1 MRKMLPKLFVL
12 LTPRERLHVYLLCAG
27 SVVAAVFDVV
37 GVVSIV
43 PFIAVVANPEII
55 DTNHWLNLA
64 YTNLGFESANRFLM
78 FLGTV
83 VLGLL
88 IANNMFRAL
97 FAWVRIK
104 FTFSSEQSLA
114 RRLLERYLAQPYIF
128 FLNRNTAEL
137 GRNILNEAS
146 TVIRGILGHCISVVE
161 KSISALFMVVLLL
174 VVNVWLS
181 AATLLILGCVYGG
194 FYLFIRTRLATW
206 GKQRLKAN
214 LNRFMLSHE
223 AMSGVKDLKVLGRE
237 HYFLSRFA
245 KSCDSYTR
253 CASKSSIL
261 GLMPA
266 YVLEVVAFGGI
277 LSIVLYFLAREE
289 GLAQLLPVLAVFVF
303 AARRIMPA
311 LQTIFSDTATLRYN
325 APTLDVIH
333 ADFVK
338 TDGFKNTF
346 EAAEVKPL
354 LLKKALCLQDVSFCY
369 PGRDEP
375 IISDLSLEVK
385 ANTTI
390 GIVGSTGSGKTTLI
404 DIIIGMLAPRVGSI
418 AVDGVLVD
426 ESNRASWQRNLGY
439 VPQHIYL
446 SDDTVARNIAFGIPD
461 EYIDMD
467 CIIRAARVA
476 NIAEFIETD
485 LPSGYDTL
493 IGERGV
499 RLSGGQRQRIGI
511 ARALY
516 HDPDVLVLDEA
527 TSALDGIT
535 EEAVMDSIRAL
546 TNRKTIIM
554 IAHRITTVKDCD
566 MIYLMEYGHIIAKG
580 AYIELMDSS
589 EKFRAMSRSTSLIQ

>member
-12 LTPRERLHVYLLCAG
+12 LTPRERLQVYLLCAG

-43 PFIAVVANPEII
+43 PFIAVVANPDII
-55 DTNHWLNLA
+55 DTNQWLNLA
-64 YTNLGFESANRFLM
+64 YTSLGFVSANRFLM
-78 FLGTV
+78 FLGTG

-88 IANNMFRAL
+88 IVNNLFRAI

-104 FTFSSEQSLA
+104 FTFSSEQSLS

-128 FLNRNTAEL
+128 FLNRNTSEL
-137 GRNILNEAS
+137 GSNILNEAS
-146 TVIRGILGHCISVVE
+146 TVIRGILGHCLSIVE
-161 KSISALFMVVLLL
+161 KSISALFMLVLLL
-174 VVNVWLS
+174 ALNVWLS
-181 AATLLILGCVYGG
+181 AGTVLILGCVYGG
-194 FYLFIRTRLATW
+194 FYLFIRTRLAIW

-214 LNRFMLSHE
+214 LNRFTLSHE

-261 GLMPA
+261 ALMPT

-277 LSIVLYFLAREE
+277 LCIVLYFLAREE

-311 LQTIFSDTATLRYN
+311 LQTIFSDIATLRYN
-325 APTLDVIH
+325 AATLDVMH

-338 TDGFKNTF
+338 TAGFENVF
-346 EAAEVKPL
+346 ENLDIKPL
-354 LLKKALCLQDVSFCY
+354 LFKKSLRLQDVSFCY
-369 PGRDEP
+369 PGCDEL
-375 IISDLSLEVK
+375 IISDLSIEIQ

-390 GIVGSTGSGKTTLI
+390 GLVGLTGSGKTTLI
-404 DIIIGMLAPRVGSI
+404 DIIIGMLVPRSGSI
-418 AVDGVLVD
+418 VVDSVPVD
-426 ESNRASWQRNLGY
+426 ENNRVSWQRNLGY

-461 EYIDMD
+461 EHIDMD
-467 CIIRAARVA
+467 RIIRAARVA
-476 NIAEFIETD
+476 NISEFIEKD
-485 LPSGYDTL
+485 LLSGYDTL

-499 RLSGGQRQRIGI
+499 RLSGGQRQRVGI

-535 EEAVMDSIRAL
+535 EEAVMDSIRTLAK
-546 TNRKTIIM
+546 RKTIIM

-566 MIYLMEYGHIIAKG
+566 MIYLMEDGHIIAQG
-580 AYIELMDSS
+580 TYAELMDSS
-589 EKFRAMSRSTSLIQ
+589 ETFRAMSRIISQPA